1 MPFLLTYACI
11 DYSYFALAQ
20 TFDIQMKREERF
32 RIQAQSPLYET
43 RSYGATNH
51 NDYHEND
58 LDVLFPDRTRHK
70 DLQSPV
76 NTPYHQQRLPQQQP
90 QQQQQNSTATTP
102 NVEDV
107 NSTNQADAEGGVNT
121 EEDNEPIAPIRP
133 PIHQKTKNWYS
144 GFCNRWASLMGA
156 LIKIFI
162 MFLVNVYMALICILA
177 VLIVWFYVGT
187 ANPAIRPG
195 IADEFRLF
203 VWIKNVVFQCFG

>member
-1 MPFLLTYACI
+1 
-11 DYSYFALAQ
+11 
-20 TFDIQMKREERF
+20 MKREERF

-43 RSYGATNH
+43 RNYGATNH

-70 DLQSPV
+70 DLSSPV
-76 NTPYHQQRLPQQQP
+76 NTPYHQQRLPQQQ
-90 QQQQQNSTATTP
+90 QQQNTIATTQQQ
-102 NVEDV
+102 NIEDV
-107 NSTNQADAEGGVNT
+107 NSTNHADAESGANT

-144 GFCNRWASLMGA
+144 AFCNRWASLVGA
-156 LIKIFI
+156 CAKIII
-162 MFLVNVYMALICILA
+162 MFLVNVYMALICVLA
-177 VLIVWFYVGT
+177 VFIVWFYVGT

-203 VWIKNVVFQCFG
+203 VWLKNVVFQCFG